1 MITSTPLVYGGK
13 IYIGASGTG
22 GQFDPDGGHVFAV
35 IDDTSE
41 ELELMYD
48 IPIAGYPQAAALLST
63 AYEDVDYDGKDGA
76 DGRVYIYFTY
86 NSNPGGIYYIY
97 DTPDATSPLT
107 SGKELFVPESS
118 MRQYC
123 ISTICADRDGT
134 LYYKNDSCYVM
145 AVETNNAYA
154 EDIEIT
160 ADDGTEA
167 TWNTAFD
174 QKNTEYEVKVPA
186 AASSITLNLTL
197 PDDAT
202 AEVNGTAY
210 TDGMRVELTG
220 ESTSLEVAV
229 KVGEQTKTYTIEV
242 KKISIDSTL
251 NSLKVSTSNTPGSNE
266 LEISPEFNSDVT
278 NYTAEATDVS
288 YSLFWRVWVDATVED
303 STIEVI
309 PVENVEKVNDSTISS
324 RGYVGV
330 YAEDGNKTCKVQIKV
345 TSEDGSSSTTYDLT
359 ILKKVKATG
368 ITIDQKDFTMDVTDD
383 PVVLSATVTPEDA
396 TVRTVKW
403 YCLNAE
409 ESQKNLL

>member
-1 MITSTPLVYGGK
+1 
-13 IYIGASGTG
+13 
-22 GQFDPDGGHVFAV
+22 
-35 IDDTSE
+35 
-41 ELELMYD
+41 
-48 IPIAGYPQAAALLST
+48 
-63 AYEDVDYDGKDGA
+63 
-76 DGRVYIYFTY
+76 
-86 NSNPGGIYYIY
+86 
-97 DTPDATSPLT
+97 
-107 SGKELFVPESS
+107 

-154 EDIEIT
+154 EDIKIT

-229 KVGEQTKTYTIEV
+229 KVGEQTKTYTIDV
-242 KKISIDSTL
+242 KKISTDSTL
-251 NSLKVSTSNTPGSNE
+251 NSLKVSTSNTPGSNK

-278 NYTAEATDVS
+278 NYTAEATDVA
-288 YSLFWRVWVDATVED
+288 YSSFWRVWVDATVED

-330 YAEDGNKTCKVQIKV
+330 YAEDGNKTCKV
-345 TSEDGSSSTTYDLT
+345 
-359 ILKKVKATG
+359 
-368 ITIDQKDFTMDVTDD
+368 
-383 PVVLSATVTPEDA
+383 
-396 TVRTVKW
+396 
-403 YCLNAE
+403 
-409 ESQKNLL
+409 